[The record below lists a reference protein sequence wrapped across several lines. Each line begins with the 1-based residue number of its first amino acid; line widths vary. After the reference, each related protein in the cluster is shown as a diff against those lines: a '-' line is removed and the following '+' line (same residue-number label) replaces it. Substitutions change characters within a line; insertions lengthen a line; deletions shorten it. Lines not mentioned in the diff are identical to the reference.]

1 MCSVG
6 VYLIVKSSKGPIKL
20 EPTALWRNVGFQ
32 VISIFVI
39 MFFGVVGEISVFSA
53 IMLFV
58 LYLLLIAL
66 VYVQE
71 KNRALNSKR
80 KIPSVDHKEQ
90 G

>member
-1 MCSVG
+1 
-6 VYLIVKSSKGPIKL
+6 
-20 EPTALWRNVGFQ
+20 
-32 VISIFVI
+32 

-80 KIPSVDHKEQ
+80 KIPSVDHKE
-90 G
+90 

>member
-1 MCSVG
+1 M
-6 VYLIVKSSKGPIKL
+6 YLIVKSSKGPIKL

-71 KNRALNSKR
+71 KNKALNSKR